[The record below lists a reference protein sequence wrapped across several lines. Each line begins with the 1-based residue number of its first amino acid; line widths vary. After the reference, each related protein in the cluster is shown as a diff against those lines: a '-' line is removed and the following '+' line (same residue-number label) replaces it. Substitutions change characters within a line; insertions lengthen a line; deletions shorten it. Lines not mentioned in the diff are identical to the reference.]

1 MPNRSLGL
9 APAPS
14 AAGVR
19 IDDFDVASTISQ
31 MERDATAKAA
41 RAFQEFWNTG
51 DEALLKKVL
60 DENFTHRTRTGH
72 RPKD

>member
-9 APAPS
+9 APALS
-14 AAGVR
+14 ADSVG

-31 MERDATAKAA
+31 IEREATAKAA

-60 DENFTHRTRTGH
+60 EDNFTHHSPTAR
-72 RPKD
+72 RPND